1 MSFLLNETHD
11 AARRSFVESA
21 NSPGT
26 DFPIQNLPF
35 GVFRLGPR
43 EQPRVGVAIGDQI
56 VDIAAAAGLFD
67 GPAAT
72 AAQACDATV
81 LNPLMALGPP
91 AWSALRLALSR
102 ELAAVGASGRLRSF
116 LRPLAGAEM
125 SMPVAFRNFTDFFA
139 SIFHAT
145 NAGRL
150 FRPDHPLTPNY
161 KYVPVAYHSR
171 ASSVRISDI
180 AVTRPSG
187 QRKGPEGS
195 PPTFG
200 PSRRLDFELELGA
213 FVGIASE
220 LGRGVPIGA
229 ASNAIFGYCLLN
241 DWSAR
246 DIQAWESQPLGP
258 FLGKNFA
265 TTISP
270 WVVTAEAVA
279 PFRTAAFARPQ
290 GDPAPLSYLDDAADR
305 AEGGLDITLEAY
317 ITTEAMRRA
326 GMPAHRLTQSSSA
339 QMYWTFAQMIAHHT
353 SNGCNLEIGDL
364 IGSGT
369 VSGPEPSSWASL
381 LELTAGGSK
390 PLSLPSGEQRSF
402 IENGDEIAFRGFC
415 AKAGRARIGFGECR
429 AKVLPGAA
437 AQ

>member
-1 MSFLLNETHD
+1 MAILLNETHD
-11 AARRSFVESA
+11 PARRSFVESA
-21 NSPGT
+21 NLAGS

-35 GVFRLGPR
+35 GVFRRGAG

-56 VDIAAAAGLFD
+56 VDVSAAASLFD
-67 GPAAT
+67 GPAAM
-72 AAQACDATV
+72 AAQACGAPF
-81 LNPLMALGPP
+81 LNPLMSLGLP

-102 ELAAVGASGRLRSF
+102 ELAAGASARLRSY
-116 LRPLAGAEM
+116 LTPMASAEM
-125 SMPVAFRNFTDFFA
+125 RMPVAFRNFTDFFA

-161 KYVPVAYHSR
+161 KYVPLAYHSR

-187 QRKGPEGS
+187 QRQGRDES
-195 PPTFG
+195 APTFG
-200 PSRRLDFELELGA
+200 PSQRLDFELELGA
-213 FVGIASE
+213 FIGTASD
-220 LGRGVPIGA
+220 LGRPVPIGA
-229 ASNAIFGYCLLN
+229 AANYIFGYCLLN

-270 WVVTAEAVA
+270 WVVTAEALA
-279 PFRTAAFARPQ
+279 PFHTAAFARPD
-290 GDPAPLSYLDDAADR
+290 GDPAPLPHLDDAQDR
-305 AEGGLDITLEAY
+305 AQGGLEITLEAY
-317 ITTEAMRRA
+317 LATEAMRRD
-326 GMPAHRLTQSSSA
+326 GIPAHRLTQSSFA

-381 LELTAGGSK
+381 LELTTGGSK
-390 PLSLPSGEQRSF
+390 PLSLPSGEQRTF
-402 IENGDEIAFRGFC
+402 IENGDEISFRGFC
-415 AKAGRARIGFGECR
+415 AKPGHARIGFGECR
-429 AKVLPGAA
+429 ARVLAA
-437 AQ
+437 GS

>member
-1 MSFLLNETHD
+1 VLSLNETHD
-11 AARRSFVESA
+11 PARRSFVETA
-21 NSPGT
+21 NLPGC

-35 GVFRLGPR
+35 GVFRRGAS

-56 VDIAAAAGLFD
+56 VDVAAASGLFD
-67 GPAAT
+67 GAAAT
-72 AAQACDATV
+72 AAQACGTPS
-81 LNPLMALGPP
+81 LNALMALGPS

-102 ELAAVGASGRLRSF
+102 ELAAEAGARLRAY
-116 LRPLAGAEM
+116 LTPMADAEM
-125 SMPVAFRNFTDFFA
+125 RMPVAFRNFTDFFA
-139 SIFHAT
+139 SIFHAR
-145 NAGRL
+145 NAGQL
-150 FRPDHPLTPNY
+150 FRPDNPLTPNY
-161 KYVPVAYHSR
+161 KYVPLAYHSR
-171 ASSVRISDI
+171 ASSVQISDL

-187 QRKGPEGS
+187 QRKARDGAAPS
-195 PPTFG
+195 LG

-213 FVGIASE
+213 FVGTGTD
-220 LGRGVPIGA
+220 LGRPVPVSA
-229 ASNAIFGYCLLN
+229 AANYIFGYCLLN

-270 WVVTAEAVA
+270 WVVTAQALA
-279 PFRTAAFARPQ
+279 PFQTAAFARPES
-290 GDPAPLSYLDDAADR
+290 DPAPLPYLDDAQDR
-305 AEGGLDITLEAY
+305 TRGGLDITLEAY
-317 ITTEAMRRA
+317 ITTAAMRA
-326 GMPAHRLTQSSSA
+326 GGVPAHRLTQSSFA

-353 SNGCNLEIGDL
+353 SNGCNLEVGDL

-390 PLSLPSGEQRSF
+390 PLSLPNGEQRTF
-402 IENGDEIAFRGFC
+402 IEDGDEISFRGFC
-415 AKAGRARIGFGECR
+415 AKPDHARIGFGECR
-429 AKVLPGAA
+429 ATVTPPVA